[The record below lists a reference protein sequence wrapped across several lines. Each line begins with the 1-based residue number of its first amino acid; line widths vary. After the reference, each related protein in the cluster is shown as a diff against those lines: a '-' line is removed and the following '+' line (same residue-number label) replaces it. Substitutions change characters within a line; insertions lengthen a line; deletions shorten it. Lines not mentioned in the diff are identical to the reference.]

1 MISANIDALIEP
13 SANNSIQFSGII
25 GNNSELLTS
34 AFDKQFVISE
44 FDSFQNDIR
53 RIYNDCS
60 TNTFG
65 CTTNYTK
72 YLSSAPSQ
80 DDWGVSICS
89 VDGQRCGFG
98 SNTKAGFQI
107 THPRKAFLQLG
118 KLI

>member
-1 MISANIDALIEP
+1 M
-13 SANNSIQFSGII
+13 
-25 GNNSELLTS
+25 TS

-53 RIYNDCS
+53 RIFNDCS

-65 CTTNYTK
+65 STTNYTK
-72 YLSSAPSQ
+72 YLSSAPAK

-98 SNTKAGFQI
+98 SNTKVCFPKRSANQE
-107 THPRKAFLQLG
+107 TADEANQRANLKT
-118 KLI
+118 